1 MDIVKF
7 IDKHP
12 VVPKFRGCFMRDSLP
27 KKPWKCESGI
37 VNLNETWQEGSHW
50 VAYKIENKLVN
61 YFDPMGNLPP
71 PLELRKYFGCTT
83 IRYNHDRYQKYGSV
97 NCGHLC
103 IAFIS
108 DINIKEAH
116 DHHQ

>member
-1 MDIVKF
+1 MDIAKF
-7 IDKHP
+7 IARHP

-27 KKPWKCESGI
+27 TIPWKNESGI

-50 VAYKIENKLVN
+50 VAYKKCDDVIN

-71 PLELRKYFGCTT
+71 PLELCKYFGRAT
-83 IRYNHDRYQKYGSV
+83 IRYNHDRHQKFGSV

-103 IAFIS
+103 LAFLS
-108 DINIKEAH
+108 DIYI
-116 DHHQ
+116 